1 MMIFFCLVCIGNIFA
16 LGFCFVTLYVIV
28 TTLRVL
34 REKISD
40 ALDETLPDHLER
52 RMKPMLT
59 IIGSQLNPAHDALEI
74 TSRDAGAY

>member
-1 MMIFFCLVCIGNIFA
+1 METFMMIFFCLVCIGNIFA

-52 RMKPMLT
+52 RMKDNVDYHRLT
-59 IIGSQLNPAHDALEI
+59 TEP
-74 TSRDAGAY
+74 RP

>member
-1 MMIFFCLVCIGNIFA
+1 METFMMIFFCLVCIGNIFA

-52 RMKPMLT
+52 RMKAHVDHHRLT
-59 IIGSQLNPAHDALEI
+59 TE
-74 TSRDAGAY
+74 SRP

>member
-1 MMIFFCLVCIGNIFA
+1 MPLDVDYHWQRMALLFCIGNIFA

-52 RMKPMLT
+52 RMKAHVDHHRLT
-59 IIGSQLNPAHDALEI
+59 TEP
-74 TSRDAGAY
+74 RP

>member
-1 MMIFFCLVCIGNIFA
+1 METLMMIFFCLVCIGNIFA

-52 RMKPMLT
+52 RMKDHADHHRLT
-59 IIGSQLNPAHDALEI
+59 TEP
-74 TSRDAGAY
+74 RP

>member
-1 MMIFFCLVCIGNIFA
+1 METLMMIFFCLVCIGNIFA
-16 LGFCFVTLYVIV
+16 IGFCFVTLYVIV

-52 RMKPMLT
+52 RMKAHADHHRLT
-59 IIGSQLNPAHDALEI
+59 TEP
-74 TSRDAGAY
+74 RP